1 MPRIINQQLTK
12 AVVFYFSNP
21 TVRDGTGEIIMG
33 LPECYAAP
41 PGFEKIVCQTA
52 MQAEKWSARMRVWEE
67 AKEQLAQS
75 YQRHQE
81 ERQYNETLSEFN
93 HKIANAR
100 NQLNRDFMIR
110 AKENF
115 IKRYDD
121 RFATQ
126 RTSFLHSE
134 GYSADHKEVQAPKVK
149 LPKKLA
155 QGGVFDES

>member
-12 AVVFYFSNP
+12 SVVYYFSNP
-21 TVRDGTGEIIMG
+21 AVRDGTGEIIMG

-67 AKEQLAQS
+67 AKERMAQA
-75 YQRHQE
+75 YQRHKEAEQVE
-81 ERQYNETLSEFN
+81 AIRSDMRT
-93 HKIANAR
+93 KIANAKDS
-100 NQLNRDFMIR
+100 LNRDFMIR
-110 AKENF
+110 SLENF
-115 IKRYDD
+115 NKRYEE
-121 RFATQ
+121 RFATE

-134 GYSADHKEVQAPKVK
+134 GFEAGHTEVQAPKVR

-155 QGGVFDES
+155 QGGVFQE